1 MRRPRDSKD
10 LKEQSIVAQLR
21 AGEKYIEQVNMKGD
35 AMVALIYPNT
45 YDLAVSSLGFNLAW
59 KYLNQLKRV
68 RCERFVYDESF
79 ERFYSLDSRT
89 PIDQFKVWAFSLHFE
104 NDVLNVVKLFLRKAV
119 PLKNLDRSDL
129 HPVIIFGGALTYVDL
144 PLIRKIADVILHG
157 DIEPMLPHLEEAF
170 QNTGRSS
177 LLHAFAKLP
186 FASVP
191 ALGKGCEGISQCR
204 ELDLHVPVSPL
215 VPSRGDFA
223 GRLLVEIERGCIHR
237 CAYCMMGKLKK
248 PARFLSLEKVS
259 DVLRRHSSVGL
270 IASNATDYPWLDE
283 LIDLFEHL
291 NVSVSV
297 SSLRLDR
304 LSERFLNFLKKHQS
318 SFTVALESAS
328 ERLRN
333 VLKKDL
339 SDVQIE
345 RALLMARKAGFE
357 EIKVYFM
364 FGFDEETE
372 HDLRAISDV
381 ARHILELGF
390 RTVKFSINPF
400 IPKRGTE
407 MGERHMQDEK
417 TLKEKMKII
426 SSSLPKEV
434 KATFES
440 LKQSKIQYI
449 INSMDEN
456 SADNFLM
463 HAQQSDEGK
472 VDKLVFEVATF

>member
-21 AGEKYIEQVNMKGD
+21 AGEKYIEEVNMRGD
-35 AMVALIYPNT
+35 VMVALIYPNT
-45 YDLAVSSLGFNLAW
+45 YELAVSSLGFNLAW
-59 KYLNQLKRV
+59 KYLNQLKQV

-104 NDVLNVVKLFLRKAV
+104 NDLLNVVKLLLKKAV
-119 PLKNLDRSDL
+119 PLKNLDRTDL
-129 HPVIIFGGALTYVDL
+129 HPVVLFGGALTYVDL
-144 PLIRKIADVILHG
+144 PLILKIADVILHG

-170 QNTGRSS
+170 QNIDRSS
-177 LLHAFAKLP
+177 FLNVFVKFP

-191 ALGKGCEGISQCR
+191 ALGKGYEGISQCR
-204 ELDLHVPVSPL
+204 ELDLYVPASPV

-223 GRLLVEIERGCIHR
+223 GRLLIEIERGCIHR

-248 PARFLSLEKVS
+248 PARFLSLEKIS
-259 DVLRRHSSVGL
+259 DVLHRHNSVGL
-270 IASNATDYPWLDE
+270 IASNVTDYPWLDE
-283 LIDLFEHL
+283 LIDLLERS

-304 LSERFLNFLKKHQS
+304 LSERFLNFLKRHQN

-345 RALLMARKAGFE
+345 KALLMARKAGFE

-372 HDLRAISDV
+372 HDLRAIGDV
-381 ARHILELGF
+381 ARHLLELGF
-390 RTVKFSINPF
+390 RAVKFSINPF
-400 IPKRGTE
+400 VPKRGTE

-417 TLKEKMKII
+417 TLKEKMKMI

-434 KATFES
+434 KTTFES

-449 INSMDEN
+449 INSMDED
-456 SADNFLM
+456 SAENFLM
-463 HAQQSDEGK
+463 HAQHSGEGK
-472 VDKLVFEVATF
+472 IDKLVFEVATF

>member
-10 LKEQSIVAQLR
+10 LKEQSIVAHLR
-21 AGEKYIEQVNMKGD
+21 AGEKYIEEVNMKGD
-35 AMVALIYPNT
+35 VMVALIYPNT

-59 KYLNQLKRV
+59 KRLNQVRRL

-79 ERFYSLDSRT
+79 ERFYSLDSQT
-89 PIDQFKVWAFSLHFE
+89 PLDQFKVWAFSLHFE
-104 NDVLNVVKLFLRKAV
+104 NDVLNVVKLLLKKAV

-129 HPVIIFGGALTYVDL
+129 HPVVLFGGALTYVDL

-170 QNTGRSS
+170 QSTDRSS

-191 ALGKGCEGISQCR
+191 ALGKGYEGISQCHG
-204 ELDLHVPVSPL
+204 LDLHVPVSPL
-215 VPSRGDFA
+215 ISSRGDFA

-259 DVLRRHSSVGL
+259 DVLRRHNSVGL
-270 IASNATDYPWLDE
+270 IASNVTDYPWLGE
-283 LIDLFEHL
+283 LIDLLERSS
-291 NVSVSV
+291 VSVSV

-304 LSERFLNFLKKHQS
+304 LSERFLNFLRRHQN

-339 SDVQIE
+339 SDAQIE
-345 RALLMARKAGFE
+345 KALLMARKAGFE

-364 FGFDEETE
+364 FGFDEETD
-372 HDLRAISDV
+372 HDLRAIGDV